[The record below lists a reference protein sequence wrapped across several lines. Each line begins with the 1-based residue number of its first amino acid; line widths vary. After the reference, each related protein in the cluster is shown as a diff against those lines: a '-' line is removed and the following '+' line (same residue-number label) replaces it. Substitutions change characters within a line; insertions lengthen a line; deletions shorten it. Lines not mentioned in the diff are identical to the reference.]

1 MRAGFLGVMKLETEL
16 YDKDDNLIFVT
27 GELTRGQRGLRGYYG
42 HPETPDDDD
51 EVSIISAVDEDDNE
65 VELTEA
71 QEEEATNNFYSE
83 GY

>member
-1 MRAGFLGVMKLETEL
+1 LGVMTLETEL

-27 GELTRGQRGLRGYYG
+27 GELTRGQRGLRDYYG
-42 HPETPDDDD
+42 CPETPDDED
-51 EVSIISAVDEDDNE
+51 EVAIISAVDEDDND

-71 QEEEATNNFYSE
+71 QEDEAINNFHSE